1 MLVRPGAIGRV
12 GATRGRTT
20 SGGTPTPTLAL
31 TGSPDPGETGRA
43 YVFQPTA
50 TGGSGTKTYA
60 FSGTASLTAV
70 GGSFN
75 TSTGAITG
83 TFTAAGTIAGTITVS
98 DTSGSA
104 PLVISIPVVASPST
118 VANLLLALD
127 ASYPDTITYPSGAVT
142 TWNSTFGASQTG
154 TASTPTVDPLLGYKN
169 INGKPAAFF
178 TGIGPNS
185 QFSSNTRLAIN
196 TSHASGYTI
205 FMVMTLDQSNAAS
218 SLSLLSGANGS
229 LNARISSARK
239 LILAVTGGAT
249 LLTLAGTLPRSTPML
264 VTIKAGS
271 WGTSIRVNG
280 VLDTSAAVDA
290 GLTSALTLLF
300 GSNGAYIP
308 MRGLL
313 ASCLIYSG
321 DMPSGDVAAVE
332 TYLTNKW
339 LTAPSLAASPT
350 CWANGEISGW
360 ADGTPASWAA

>member
-1 MLVRPGAIGRV
+1 MRRAGRASNVAAILSGAAAPIV
-12 GATRGRTT
+12 
-20 SGGTPTPTLAL
+20 PTLAL
-31 TGSPDPGETGRA
+31 TGSPSPTETARP
-43 YVFQPTA
+43 YLFQPTA
-50 TGGSGTKTYA
+50 TGGSGAKSYA
-60 FSGTASLTAV
+60 FSGAVTPASL
-70 GGSFN
+70 GGSFS
-75 TSTGAITG
+75 TVTGAITG
-83 TFTAAGTIAGTITVS
+83 PFTTAGTVTGTITVT

-104 PLVISIPVVASPST
+104 PLAVSIPVVASPST
-118 VANLLLALD
+118 VANLLMALD
-127 ASYPDTITYPSGAVT
+127 AANLDTITYPSGAIT
-142 TWNSTFGASQTG
+142 TWNSSYGASLAG
-154 TASTPTVDPLLGYKN
+154 TASTPTVDPLLGYKS

-178 TGIGPNS
+178 TGIGSNG
-185 QFSSNTRLAIN
+185 QFSSNSRLAIN
-196 TSHASGYTI
+196 APHTSGYTI

-218 SLSLLSGANGS
+218 SLSVLSGSNGS

-321 DMPSGDVAAVE
+321 DMPSGDVTAIE
-332 TYLTNKW
+332 GYLTTKW
-339 LTAPSLAASPT
+339 LTAPTLAASPL
-350 CWANGEISGW
+350 AASSGATFEW
-360 ADGTPASWAA
+360 ADATPLAWAA